1 MVVPIFDFDGTLV
14 DSDQALAGA
23 FVALGVPEEDV
34 TFGHELAVECDR
46 LGVSVDRYVEVYQ
59 TFRPSRSPRSTSSS
73 ADSRPGTSAPTSMG
87 LTGTVSWSGLGWTPA
102 SAWFADAFDG
112 PKSLVPLLD
121 ALDLDP
127 AEVVFVGDTT
137 HDRACADE
145 IGCTFVLA
153 GWNPRALRSREPSDL
168 VANAPLELP
177 GLFRSL
183 GR

>member
-23 FVALGVPEEDV
+23 FVALGVPAENV

-46 LGVSVDRYVEVYQ
+46 LGVAVDQYVEVYR
-59 TFRPSRSPRSTSSS
+59 TFRPQPF
-73 ADSRPGTSAPTSMG
+73 AQIDELLGG
-87 LTGTVSWSGLGWTPA
+87 LEPWHICSNKHGPDGHRELEGLGWTPA

-127 AEVVFVGDTT
+127 ADVVFVGDTT

-168 VANAPLELP
+168 VASAPLELP

>member
-59 TFRPSRSPRSTSSS
+59 TFRPQPF
-73 ADSRPGTSAPTSMG
+73 AQIDELLGG
-87 LTGTVSWSGLGWTPA
+87 LDTWHICSNKHGPDGHRELDGLGWTPA

-112 PKSLVPLLD
+112 PKSLVPLLG

-127 AEVVFVGDTT
+127 ADVVFVGDTT